1 MSLIFLSLEAY
12 QVNYQMKYIKCEKV
26 HRPVI
31 QFIFPRRGNMNRI
44 FLPPVTKTL
53 ETLRNRNKKNKNKKV
68 AVVFRMLNKE
78 YSRKSINTF
87 PLN

>member
-1 MSLIFLSLEAY
+1 MSLTFLSLEAY

-53 ETLRNRNKKNKNKKV
+53 ETLIEIKKIKK
-68 AVVFRMLNKE
+68 
-78 YSRKSINTF
+78 
-87 PLN
+87 